1 MKAITLDS
9 HGGPEVLRLE
19 EVPDPGPSPQQLLV
33 RVRAAGVNRA
43 DILQRQGSYPPPPGE
58 SDILGL
64 ELSGEVIGAGSSGQ
78 GFAPGDRV
86 FALVG
91 GGAYGE
97 RAVIDHRMAM
107 RVPEGWTFAQA
118 ASVPESFFTAQEN
131 LFTLGDLREGETVLI
146 HAAGSGVG
154 TAAVQMAR
162 AAGTRVLVT
171 AGSTEKIRKAL
182 ELGAEAGCSYK
193 ERDFAGWVS
202 EKTGGEGVD
211 LVLDFIGAKYWERN
225 LRSLRK
231 TGRLLLVGLLG
242 GAKVEVDLG
251 VLLRRRLKVFGS
263 VLRSR
268 PLEEKIE
275 ITRRFS
281 ERCLP
286 LLASGVLRPVIDR
299 VLPLAEAAEAH
310 RIIEANANFGKIVLE
325 VPP

>member
-9 HGGPEVLRLE
+9 HGGAEVLRLE
-19 EVPDPGPSPQQLLV
+19 EVPDPRPSPEQLLV
-33 RVRAAGVNRA
+33 RVRAGGVNRA

-64 ELSGEVIGAGSSGQ
+64 ELSGEVIGVGSSAQ

-91 GGAYGE
+91 GGAYAE

-162 AAGTRVLVT
+162 AAGARVLVT
-171 AGSTEKIRKAL
+171 AGSAGKIRKAL

-193 ERDFAGWVS
+193 ERDFPGWVS

-211 LVLDFIGAKYWERN
+211 LILDFIGAKYWERN

-242 GAKVEVDLG
+242 GAKVEADLG

-263 VLRSR
+263 VLRNR
-268 PLEEKIE
+268 PLQEKIE

-281 ERCLP
+281 ERWLP

-299 VLPLAEAAEAH
+299 VLPLTEAAEAH
-310 RIIEANANFGKIVLE
+310 RIIEANENFGKIVLE